1 MEETEEDNRSSLLDV
16 IRKMRT
22 GSWQRKGRQNTWQDS
37 IRISFYFICLI
48 WHCSER
54 KGSKKSF
61 LSLWFYLASESSE
74 TSRLKQSSLEG
85 LVPSGIRTLQA
96 FYNQAWVWNT
106 VCLRQLKNTTAIRWL
121 NELLKL
127 MSLCFSGATL
137 LKLRRWVMT
146 QTSRYGLSNGT
157 EKTCERKGPEEAP

>member
-1 MEETEEDNRSSLLDV
+1 MLEV

-22 GSWQRKGRQNTWQDS
+22 GSWQRKGRQSTWQDAN
-37 IRISFYFICLI
+37 RILLYFICLI

-54 KGSKKSF
+54 KGSQKSF
-61 LSLWFYLASESSE
+61 LGLWFYLGSESSE

-85 LVPSGIRTLQA
+85 LVHSGIRTLQTL
-96 FYNQAWVWNT
+96 YNQAWVWNT
-106 VCLRQLKNTTAIRWL
+106 VCLRQLKNTTAVRWL

-137 LKLRRWVMT
+137 LRLRRWVMT
-146 QTSRYGLSNGT
+146 QTSHYRLSNGIQ
-157 EKTCERKGPEEAP
+157 KTCEWKGPEEAP